1 MTTRAVAT
9 GRLDHPRFDIEMVAE
24 SDIEVFRLGSCAKE
38 PETIAWIEGYIRPGD
53 VFYDVGANVGAYS
66 LVADRQM
73 DDTGLVYAFEPGFST
88 YPTLVR
94 NVFLNRMQDRVVPLS
109 VALADSSG
117 LVPITYST
125 VEAGGAMHTFGQ
137 SAEDAPWQRVVSF
150 AMDDF
155 RERFALEQ
163 PNLIKLDVDG
173 AELLVLR
180 GAPRTLRDPALRSVL
195 VEVTEGEPET
205 EEIVGL
211 LEAAGLALASKHF
224 HERSGV
230 SNFVFARE

>member
-73 DDTGLVYAFEPGFST
+73 DGTGRVYAFEPGFST
-88 YPTLVR
+88 FPTLVR
-94 NVFLNRMQDRVVPLS
+94 NVFLNDFQDRVVPLS

-125 VEAGGAMHTFGQ
+125 IEAGGAKHTFGQ
-137 SAEDAPWQRVVSF
+137 TSEDQPWQRVVS
-150 AMDDF
+150 
-155 RERFALEQ
+155 FALEQ
-163 PNLIKLDVDG
+163 PNLIKIDVDG
-173 AELLVLR
+173 AEPLVLR
-180 GAPRTLRDPALRSVL
+180 GAPRTLRDPALRSIL

-211 LEAAGLALASKHF
+211 LEAAGLSLASRHF

-230 SNFVFARE
+230 SNFVFARG

>member
-66 LVADRQM
+66 LVADREM
-73 DDTGLVYAFEPGFST
+73 DGTGRVYAFEPGFST
-88 YPTLVR
+88 FPTLVR
-94 NVFLNRMQDRVVPLS
+94 NVFLNEFQDRVVPLS
-109 VALADSSG
+109 VALADASG

-125 VEAGGAMHTFGQ
+125 IEAGGAKHTFGQ
-137 SAEDAPWQRVVSF
+137 TSEDQPWQRVVSF
-150 AMDDF
+150 ALDEF
-155 RERFALEQ
+155 RERFGLEQ
-163 PNLIKLDVDG
+163 PNLIKIDVDG
-173 AELLVLR
+173 AEPLVLR

-205 EEIVGL
+205 KEIVGL
-211 LEAAGLALASKHF
+211 LEAAGLSLASRHF

-230 SNFVFARE
+230 SNFVFARG

>member
-1 MTTRAVAT
+1 MTTRALAT

-73 DDTGLVYAFEPGFST
+73 DGTGRVYAFEPGFST
-88 YPTLVR
+88 FPTLVR
-94 NVFLNRMQDRVVPLS
+94 NVFLNNVQDRVVPLS

-125 VEAGGAMHTFGQ
+125 VEAGGAKHTFGQ
-137 SAEDAPWQRVVSF
+137 SSADQPWQRVVSF
-150 AMDDF
+150 ALDEL
-155 RERFALEQ
+155 RERFGLEQ
-163 PNLIKLDVDG
+163 PNLIKIDVDG
-173 AELLVLR
+173 AEPLVLR
-180 GAPRTLRDPALRSVL
+180 GAPQTLRDPALRSVL

-205 EEIVGL
+205 EDIVGL
-211 LEAAGLALASKHF
+211 LEAAGLSLASKHS
-224 HERSGV
+224 HARSGV
-230 SNFVFARE
+230 SNFVFARR